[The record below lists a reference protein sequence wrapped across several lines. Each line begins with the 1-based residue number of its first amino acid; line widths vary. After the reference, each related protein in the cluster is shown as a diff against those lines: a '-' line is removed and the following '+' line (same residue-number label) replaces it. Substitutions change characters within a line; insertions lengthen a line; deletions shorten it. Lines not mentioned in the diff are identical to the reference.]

1 MIEILG
7 KKYINQKEA
16 AQKFGFS
23 TSWFELQRH
32 LKKPPKYIK
41 LQGKILYELEK
52 VTEWFAK
59 QLIEQDY

>member
-7 KKYINQKEA
+7 KRYINQKEA

-32 LKKPPKYIK
+32 LKKPPSFIK
-41 LQGKILYELEK
+41 LQGKILYDLEK
-52 VTEWFAK
+52 LNKWFES
-59 QLIEQDY
+59 QLKENY